1 MRQRS
6 LKKIVVLLL
15 IIPLFTKAQ
24 LFQQPRTIQQIV
36 AHNYYEQ
43 KTGAYKFSPQ
53 YIKDILPHS
62 NSINYTWINEQHT
75 QIQLNKNSTGS
86 NQLKKLNFPNW
97 GINYTTLNQEENY
110 LSKLFYVQS
119 LGIVC
124 RQEYK
129 FEKNTSI
136 PLRARLG
143 SLNYTDYMEQK
154 PNAVKYNQ

>member
-15 IIPLFTKAQ
+15 IIPFFTKAQ
-24 LFQQPRTIQQIV
+24 LFQHSKTIQQIV
-36 AHNYYEQ
+36 AHNNYEQ
-43 KTGAYKFSPQ
+43 ENWIYRFSPQ
-53 YIKDILPHS
+53 HVKNIVPHS
-62 NSINYTWINEQHT
+62 YSINYTWINEQNK
-75 QIQLNKNSTGS
+75 QMESNKNSMRS
-86 NQLKKLNFPNW
+86 NQLKKLNFPNR
-97 GINYTTLNQEENY
+97 GINYTTLNQADNY
-110 LSKLFYVQS
+110 LSKFFYVQS

-136 PLRARLG
+136 PLRVRLG

-154 PNAVKYNQ
+154 PNAIK

>member
-24 LFQQPRTIQQIV
+24 LFQHSKTIQQIV
-36 AHNYYEQ
+36 AHNNYEQ
-43 KTGAYKFSPQ
+43 KNWIYRFSPQ
-53 YIKDILPHS
+53 HVKNIVPHS
-62 NSINYTWINEQHT
+62 YSINYTWIKEQNK
-75 QIQLNKNSTGS
+75 QMESNKNSMGS
-86 NQLKKLNFPNW
+86 NQLKKLNFPNR
-97 GINYTTLNQEENY
+97 GINYTTLNQADNY
-110 LSKLFYVQS
+110 LSKFFYVQS

-136 PLRARLG
+136 PLRVRLG

-154 PNAVKYNQ
+154 PNAIK